1 MSLENEIKSL
11 NDTIKELIATLNKAP
26 LQLELPFEVK
36 GEVVSTEVK
45 KEKTKET
52 VKDKTVEKPAE
63 KEVKEETK
71 SEEKP
76 VNPSDLQAKCL
87 ELVRKDNSNKGK
99 IKLLFKNYDAT
110 IIADL
115 TRENMIDFAK
125 KLGEL

>member
-26 LQLELPFEVK
+26 VQLELPLGFKAEFI
-36 GEVVSTEVK
+36 STEVK

-52 VKDKTVEKPAE
+52 VKEKTVEKPAE

-76 VNPSDLQAKCL
+76 VNPADLQAKCL
-87 ELVRKDNSNKGK
+87 ELVRKDNGNKGK
-99 IKLLFKNYDAT
+99 IKLLLKNYDAT